1 MFYLTGEYTHQMD
14 TKNRIRIPNK
24 LKGEER
30 CLYFSKGTN
39 NCLFVYYEEGF
50 KQLIA
55 QVEEKIKMGDYDGQK
70 ALRVFAKSFVPVE
83 GDAQGRMILPQKLKE
98 FAKIDKDIVICGAGS
113 RIEIWAK
120 EVYDKYFENEDE
132 NFDDLFKKLDI

>member
-1 MFYLTGEYTHQMD
+1 MFYLTGEYAHQMD

-24 LKGEER
+24 LKGEEKG
-30 CLYFSKGTN
+30 LYFSKGTN

-50 KQLIA
+50 KQLI
-55 QVEEKIKMGDYDGQK
+55 EKLEQSVKISDADKQNS
-70 ALRVFAKSFVPVE
+70 ARVFAKSFSYVE

-98 FAKIDKDIVICGAGS
+98 FAKIDKDIVICGAGE

-120 EVYDKYFENEDE
+120 EVYDVYFSDEDE
-132 NFDDLFKKLDI
+132 NFDELFKQLDI

>member
-1 MFYLTGEYTHQMD
+1 MNTLTRWTRKTEYASPTNSRG
-14 TKNRIRIPNK
+14 TKRV
-24 LKGEER
+24 
-30 CLYFSKGTN
+30 LYFSKGTN

-50 KQLIA
+50 KELIA
-55 QVEEKIKMGDYDGQK
+55 QVEEKSKMGDEAGQK
-70 ALRVFAKSFVPVE
+70 ALRVFAKSFNYVE
-83 GDAQGRMILPQKLKE
+83 GDAQGRMILPQKLKD
-98 FAKIDKDIVICGAGS
+98 FAKIDKDVIICGAGS